1 MKIKTK
7 ISVIVPCYNEIFTI
21 SKIINKIRKQNLN
34 LQIIIVDDYSTD
46 GTRQKLK
53 KLIKKNEILILHKM
67 NLGKGA
73 AIKSAKKYVKG
84 EIVII
89 QDADLEYS
97 PYDYIKLIKPIIM
110 KKTNIVYGSRVL
122 NKDRYFSNSFSSE
135 FRVFANHILTL
146 ISNLINRQNLTD
158 AHTCYKV
165 IKKDIFNKIKLYEN
179 GFSFCPEITTK
190 ISLLNEKIIEV
201 PISYNGRTYDQG
213 KKINFYDGINALK
226 TLIKYRFFKN

>member
-179 GFSFCPEITTK
+179 GFCFCPEITTK

-226 TLIKYRFFKN
+226 TLIKYRFF